1 MSAGPHLPDA
11 DPDVPGDAT
20 ARARLP
26 ARSRVRRW
34 LGWILYGLVL
44 AGVGALLLTA
54 VLTLPPELFIRLQR
68 ALRGAAHVGVL
79 VQVAVCVWI
88 VVQWRFIVLIG
99 RRRGIVAKREV
110 RRVMALR
117 WHAALLLALYLVTVP
132 IGPARL
138 LQVVTLFL
146 AVPQS

>member
-1 MSAGPHLPDA
+1 MSAGPHLPAGSDQS
-11 DPDVPGDAT
+11 GDAAAG
-20 ARARLP
+20 ARPP
-26 ARSRVRRW
+26 ARGRVRRW

-44 AGVGALLLTA
+44 AGVGAMLLTA
-54 VLTLPPELFIRLQR
+54 VLTMPPELFIRLQR

-117 WHAALLLALYLVTVP
+117 WQAALLLALYLVTVP

>member
-1 MSAGPHLPDA
+1 M
-11 DPDVPGDAT
+11 
-20 ARARLP
+20 
-26 ARSRVRRW
+26 
-34 LGWILYGLVL
+34 L

-54 VLTLPPELFIRLQR
+54 VLTMPPELFIRLQR

-138 LQVVTLFL
+138 LQGVTLFL

>member
-1 MSAGPHLPDA
+1 M
-11 DPDVPGDAT
+11 
-20 ARARLP
+20 
-26 ARSRVRRW
+26 
-34 LGWILYGLVL
+34 I
-44 AGVGALLLTA
+44 AGVGALQLTA
-54 VLTLPPELFIRLQR
+54 VLTMPPELFIRLQR

-110 RRVMALR
+110 RRVTALR

-146 AVPQS
+146 AVP

>member
-1 MSAGPHLPDA
+1 MSAGPHLPAAGSDKS
-11 DPDVPGDAT
+11 GDAAAS
-20 ARARLP
+20 ARPP
-26 ARSRVRRW
+26 ARGRVRRW
-34 LGWILYGLVL
+34 LGWVLYGLML

-54 VLTLPPELFIRLQR
+54 VLTMPPEFFIRLQR

-117 WHAALLLALYLVTVP
+117 RHAALLLALYLVTVP

-138 LQVVTLFL
+138 LQVATLFL